1 MNITFIHRIAM
12 AALLGVGCVTGAF
25 AQQNRE
31 SDFYRIVRFPTPEN
45 QVLEACGFQM
55 MPDGKMAVCTRRGD
69 VWMIDQ
75 PLAEKPESKAFSLFA
90 QGLHEPLSLA
100 ERDGWLYV
108 THRPEVT
115 KIRDTDG
122 DGAADEF
129 VTVSDQWGIS
139 GDYHEYAFAS
149 KFDAEDN
156 LWLVL
161 CLTGSFGSEVPYRG
175 WSVRVGADGKFIP
188 TASGIRSPGGVG
200 NNLAGD
206 IFYTDNQGPWNGT
219 CGLKHLVPGTFQ
231 GHPGGFKWYE
241 LAEPVLG
248 KRPTE
253 PKSGSRMMTEA
264 AKIPELQ
271 PTSVLFP
278 YSKMGQ
284 SASGIACDTTDGKFG
299 PFAGQLFVGDQTH
312 STLMRVYLE
321 KVQGHYQGA
330 CFPFL
335 SGFASGNVG
344 VEMTDNGSIFVG
356 GTSRGWG
363 SRGGADFA
371 IERVD
376 WTGKVP
382 LEIKEMRAMH
392 DGFELVFTKP
402 LNPESSVSP
411 DNYSLKTFTYI
422 YQSDYGSPEVD
433 HTTATVKSATISDD
447 NLRVRIVVDG
457 LQIGHV
463 HHLELKDVVGID
475 GESILHPV
483 GYYTLNYL
491 PNP

>member
-1 MNITFIHRIAM
+1 MISYVLRRLSPVAIA
-12 AALLGVGCVTGAF
+12 LTCLVGNVL
-25 AQQNRE
+25 AQQRRE
-31 SDFYRIVRFPTPEN
+31 GEFYKITRFPTPED
-45 QVLEACGFQM
+45 QVLESCGFQM

-69 VWMIDQ
+69 VWMIDS
-75 PLAEKPESKAFSLFA
+75 PFAETPEASQFSLFA

-100 ERDGWLYV
+100 ERDGWLFV
-108 THRPEVT
+108 THRPEVS

-122 DGAADEF
+122 DGVADEF
-129 VTVSDQWGIS
+129 ETVSDAWGIS

-156 LWLVL
+156 LWIVL
-161 CLTGSFGSEVPYRG
+161 CLTGSFDSNVPYRG
-175 WSVRVGADGKFIP
+175 WCVRVNADGRFLP

-200 NNLAGD
+200 MNLAGD
-206 IFYTDNQGPWNGT
+206 VFYSDNQGPWNGT

-231 GHPGGFKWYE
+231 GHPGGFKWYD

-248 KRPTE
+248 KKPTE
-253 PKSGSRMMTEA
+253 PVSGSRIMTEA
-264 AKIPELQ
+264 AKIPQLQ
-271 PTSVLFP
+271 PTAVLFP
-278 YSKMGQ
+278 YGKMGQ

-321 KVQGHYQGA
+321 QVDGHFQGA

-335 SGFASGNVG
+335 GGFSSGNVG
-344 VEMTDNGSIFVG
+344 VEMTDRGSVFVG

-402 LNPESSVSP
+402 VDAGVAANV
-411 DNYSLKTFTYI
+411 DRYAMTTYTYI
-422 YQSDYGSPEVD
+422 YQGDYGSPEVD
-433 HTTATVKSATISDD
+433 HTEPTIRQATVSDD
-447 NLRVRIVVDG
+447 GTRVRLVVDG
-457 LQIGHV
+457 LQTGHV
-463 HHLELKDVVGID
+463 HELHLKDVRGVD
-475 GESILHPV
+475 GEEVLHPV
-483 GYYTLNYL
+483 GYYTLNYR
-491 PNP
+491 PSP